1 MKVLKSTLAIVSA
14 AAVLGVSGFAQAGA
28 TLDAVQKKGF
38 VQCGVSDGLP
48 GFSVPDAS
56 GKILGIDADFCRAV
70 AAAVFGD
77 ATKVKFSQLNAKE
90 RFTAL
95 QSGEVDILSRNT
107 TWSLSRDATLGGI
120 FLGTWFYDGQ
130 GFMVKQSLGV
140 KSAKELNGATV
151 CVQPG
156 TTTELNV
163 SDYFRA
169 NKMQFKPVVIND
181 IAQIQQAFFSGR
193 CDVFTTDLSGLAA
206 TRRIA
211 DKPDDYLILPELI
224 SKEPLAPFVR
234 RGDDEWFAIVKW
246 VPNALI
252 EAEEVGITQANID
265 QLRTSSKDPA
275 QQRLLG
281 TGDDLGKLL
290 GLSKDWS
297 YKAIKAVGNYGEIFE
312 RNVGPNSV
320 LKLPRGNNRL
330 WNKGGLVYA
339 LPVK

>member
-1 MKVLKSTLAIVSA
+1 MGSA
-14 AAVLGVSGFAQAGA
+14 QQGSAEPRH
-28 TLDAVQKKGF
+28 
-38 VQCGVSDGLP
+38 P
-48 GFSVPDAS
+48 G
-56 GKILGIDADFCRAV
+56 
-70 AAAVFGD
+70 
-77 ATKVKFSQLNAKE
+77 
-90 RFTAL
+90 
-95 QSGEVDILSRNT
+95 
-107 TWSLSRDATLGGI
+107 
-120 FLGTWFYDGQ
+120 
-130 GFMVKQSLGV
+130 
-140 KSAKELNGATV
+140 
-151 CVQPG
+151 
-156 TTTELNV
+156 
-163 SDYFRA
+163 
-169 NKMQFKPVVIND
+169 
-181 IAQIQQAFFSGR
+181 
-193 CDVFTTDLSGLAA
+193 
-206 TRRIA
+206 
-211 DKPDDYLILPELI
+211 LPELI